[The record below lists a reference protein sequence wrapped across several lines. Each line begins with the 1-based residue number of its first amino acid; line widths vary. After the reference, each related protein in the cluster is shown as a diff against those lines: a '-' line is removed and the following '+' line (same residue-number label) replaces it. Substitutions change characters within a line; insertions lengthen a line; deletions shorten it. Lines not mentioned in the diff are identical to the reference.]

1 MQSTAKTSKTEFWR
15 LSGDWH
21 WLQREERHPEVII
34 MAMESIVSLG
44 LMRCV
49 LYWDEDSDDGR
60 WAHYWYSARE
70 LNSKF
75 QPDNNS
81 LRIKFHHQPL
91 EENKLS
97 LDWVG
102 GTSSSAQQAACQLGV
117 IILMGVYIDFY
128 TRQRWWSNSKQSRHH
143 DCVWLCDGCSARF
156 GFAHVCCTDGP
167 RTGWDVIYETI
178 LSRD

>member
-1 MQSTAKTSKTEFWR
+1 
-15 LSGDWH
+15 
-21 WLQREERHPEVII
+21 
-34 MAMESIVSLG
+34 MESIVSPG

-102 GTSSSAQQAACQLGV
+102 GTSSSAQQAACQRGV

-128 TRQRWWSNSKQSRHH
+128 TRQRWWSNNKQSRHH

-156 GFAHVCCTDGP
+156 GFAHVCCTDGKAANVLENYKCSIQCVHIHP
-167 RTGWDVIYETI
+167 AKWIKSSICSSVSSSVIGWFENFVKFLT
-178 LSRD
+178 